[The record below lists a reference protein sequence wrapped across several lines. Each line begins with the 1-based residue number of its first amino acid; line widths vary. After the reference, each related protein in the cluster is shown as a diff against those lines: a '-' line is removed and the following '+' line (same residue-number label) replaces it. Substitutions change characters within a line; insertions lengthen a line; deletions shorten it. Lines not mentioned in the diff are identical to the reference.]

1 MATRSLVNPK
11 VTRVLTFETLRY
23 YFYIKSPKLN
33 SSFCVHP
40 RVRKRFRMD
49 VAGKRGTSKGNV
61 MENEKWTQNRNRVI
75 LAPLS

>member
-1 MATRSLVNPK
+1 MATLRLLNPK
-11 VTRVLTFETLRY
+11 VTRVVTFGT
-23 YFYIKSPKLN
+23 FIIVKSPKLN

-49 VAGKRGTSKGNV
+49 VTGKGGTSTGNV
-61 MENEKWTQNRNRVI
+61 RENEKWTQNRNRVI